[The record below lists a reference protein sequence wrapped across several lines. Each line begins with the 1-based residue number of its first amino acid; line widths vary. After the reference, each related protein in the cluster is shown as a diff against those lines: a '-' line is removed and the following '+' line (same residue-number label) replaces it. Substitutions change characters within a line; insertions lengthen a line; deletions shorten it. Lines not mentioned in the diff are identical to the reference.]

1 MASDKDHGREH
12 LQDIAVAGTFPASD
26 PPAGNAESGARAVPP
41 QEMMGG
47 GRPLAE
53 DAVTLRRRFPSAE
66 AAKLAL
72 EGLVRDAPLDR
83 RTAEMSPEG
92 GEVELRIAAPPADAP
107 RLRTLLARA

>member
-1 MASDKDHGREH
+1 MASDTKHDHQ
-12 LQDIAVAGTFPASD
+12 QDIAVAGTFPASD
-26 PPAGNAESGARAVPP
+26 PPAGTLENGARAVPP

-47 GRPLAE
+47 GRAATG
-53 DAVTLRRRFPSAE
+53 DAVTLRRRFPDAE

-83 RTAEMSPEG
+83 RCAEMNPEG
-92 GEVELRIAAPPADAP
+92 GEVELRIAAPPADAE